1 LNACVGLFEPV
12 FFLLLLLLMLLLLL
26 LLFSTFNGIA
36 GGMCQQLAL
45 GNDRSHATQSSDNMV
60 YTLENKPRIAWGNHT
75 RHSHQSIV
83 SLVSCTN
90 SYHPKTLAERN
101 HSWEPLLLVSLL
113 EGSCTALWI

>member
-1 LNACVGLFEPV
+1 LNPLFVVGVVVVVVVVGVVVVVVVVV
-12 FFLLLLLLMLLLLL
+12 FK
-26 LLFSTFNGIA
+26 GIA
-36 GGMCQQLAL
+36 GGMCQQRVL
-45 GNDRSHATQSSDNMV
+45 GNDRSHAMQCTDNMV
-60 YTLENKPRIAWGNHT
+60 YTLENKPRITWGNHT